1 MKFTLFFGLL
11 PVFSLA
17 LPFLEKD
24 GLHYHSLKA
33 RAQNL
38 PTLKLPY
45 GTWQATKYDSANDVL
60 TFPFIGNSRY

>member
-1 MKFTLFFGLL
+1 MKFALLFGAF
-11 PVFSLA
+11 PVFSLQLSL
-17 LPFLEKD
+17 LPGLGGDD

-45 GTWQATKYDSANDVL
+45 GTWQATKYDSANDVR
-60 TFPFIGNSRY
+60 N